1 MSDIN
6 DVLSPAD
13 GADTNSAMP
22 GDASAVEAKKQ
33 LEEAVK
39 KSEADAAKKAEEA
52 AKKEAAKKE
61 AEAKKK
67 AEVEAKKKAE
77 ADAKKKAEADAA
89 AKHAASQDKLQDGEP
104 SSVSCTTP
112 PRIYFTRPVRV
123 YGRPNFSAPVLT
135 KYAGV
140 MTLVRRVGGG
150 FVEVRARL
158 GGARPGTYYIEAN
171 SVSRE
176 VYDALPD

>member
-52 AKKEAAKKE
+52 AKKEAAKK
-61 AEAKKK
+61 
-67 AEVEAKKKAE
+67 E